1 MSVLIEEVYINL
13 IDFPINVPLLV
24 FHIIPFLLGGMCLTQ
39 NSTVV
44 MCFPLLEIY
53 EN

>member
-1 MSVLIEEVYINL
+1 MSVLIEEVYIN
-13 IDFPINVPLLV
+13 IINFQINVPL
-24 FHIIPFLLGGMCLTQ
+24 FFFLHYTISFGGMCLTQ